1 MMKKIGIRYE
11 DKYVM
16 ERRVPLVPAHLKR
29 LIADEGLEFSVETSA
44 KRVFTDEEYEAAGA
58 NVTDDLSDCPVIFG
72 VKEIPI
78 NRHEGEKIYM
88 FFSHVIK
95 GQPHNMPMLKR
106 LIELKCTLI
115 DYERV
120 VDEMGRR
127 LIFFGRHAGL
137 AGMINSL
144 WSLGQRLEEAGIITP
159 FLDIAQTHTY
169 HSLGEAR
176 KVVSKV
182 GQKIIEKGLPP
193 ELKPIVIGFTGYG
206 NVSQGAQEIA
216 SLLPIKEI
224 LPDELLSL
232 HKHAHLADNIIYKVV
247 FKEEH
252 LVEPINPED
261 EFDLQDYYQ
270 HPEKYRSQFEKY
282 LPCLTVLVNCIYW
295 DPRYPRLLTKDFAEQ
310 LFKEGYPK
318 LTIIGDITC
327 DPDGSVEITHR
338 GTEIENP
345 VFVYNP
351 FTRTPAD
358 GFKGDGL
365 LVMAVDILPSEL
377 PRDASLF
384 FSEVLWR
391 YVAPIAKADF
401 DQPFSKISLPG
412 PVRKAM
418 ILYKGEFTPDYEY
431 LKKYIS

>member
-1 MMKKIGIRYE
+1 MKKIGIRYE

-16 ERRVPLVPAHLKR
+16 ERRVPLVPAHLKK
-29 LIADEGLEFSVETSA
+29 LIEDDGLEFSVETSA
-44 KRVFTDEEYEAAGA
+44 KRVFSDEEYEAVGA
-58 NVTDDLSDCPVIFG
+58 NVTDDLSDCHVIFG
-72 VKEIPI
+72 VKEIPV
-78 NRHEGEKIYM
+78 NRLEADKTYM

-106 LIELKCTLI
+106 LVELNCTLI

-120 VDEMGRR
+120 VDEMGKR
-127 LIFFGRHAGL
+127 LIFFGRYAGL

-216 SLLPIKEI
+216 SLLPMKEI

-232 HKHAHLADNIIYKVV
+232 HKHPHLADNIIYKVV

-252 LVEPINPED
+252 LFEPLNPE
-261 EFDLQDYYQ
+261 EQFDLHEYYQ
-270 HPEKYRSQFEKY
+270 HPEKYGSQFEKY
-282 LPCLTVLVNCIYW
+282 LPYLTVLVNCIYW
-295 DPRYPRLLTKDFAEQ
+295 DPRYPRLLTKDFTEQ
-310 LFKEGYPK
+310 LFKGGYPK
-318 LTIIGDITC
+318 LTVIGDITC
-327 DPDGSVEITHR
+327 DPDGSIEITHR

-351 FTRTPAD
+351 FTRTPSD
-358 GFKGDGL
+358 GFKGYGL

-377 PRDASLF
+377 PRDASIF

-401 DQPFSKISLPG
+401 DQPFADINLPG
-412 PVRKAM
+412 PIRKAM

-431 LKKYIS
+431 LKKFI

>member
-1 MMKKIGIRYE
+1 MKKIGIRYE

-29 LIADEGLEFSVETSA
+29 LIEDEGLEFSVETSA
-44 KRVFTDEEYEAAGA
+44 KRIFSDEEFEAVGA
-58 NVTDDLSDCPVIFG
+58 NVTDDLSDCPIIFG

-78 NRHEGEKIYM
+78 SRLEAEKTYM

-106 LIELKCTLI
+106 LMELKCTLI

-120 VDEMGRR
+120 VDEMGKR
-127 LIFFGRHAGL
+127 LIFFGRYAGL

-144 WSLGQRLEEAGIITP
+144 WSLGQRLEESGIITP

-182 GQKIIEKGLPP
+182 GQKIIEKGLPS

-252 LVEPINPED
+252 LAEPINPEN
-261 EFDLQDYYQ
+261 EFDLHDYYQ
-270 HPEKYRSQFEKY
+270 HPEKYGSQFEKY
-282 LPCLTVLVNCIYW
+282 LPYLTVLVNCIYW
-295 DPRYPRLLTKDFAEQ
+295 DPRYPRLLTKDFTEQ

-318 LTIIGDITC
+318 LTVVGDITC
-327 DPDGSVEITHR
+327 DPDGSIEITHK

-351 FTRTPAD
+351 FTRTPSD
-358 GFKGDGL
+358 GFKGYGL

-377 PRDASLF
+377 PRDASKF

-391 YVAPIAKADF
+391 YVAPISKADF
-401 DQPFSKISLPG
+401 DQPFAEISLPG
-412 PVRKAM
+412 PIHKAM